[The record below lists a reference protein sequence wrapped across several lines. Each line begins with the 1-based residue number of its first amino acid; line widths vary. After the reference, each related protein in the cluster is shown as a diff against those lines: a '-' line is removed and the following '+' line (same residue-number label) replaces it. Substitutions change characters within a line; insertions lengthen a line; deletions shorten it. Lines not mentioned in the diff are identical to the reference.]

1 MINFEPNEKIL
12 KVVRRHYFVITP
24 TIIGLLMLA
33 LLPIFIY
40 FIVTSSLL
48 SFPVE
53 VKSLIAA
60 LVDKWGIFAYSL
72 WILTLWIIFFIEW
85 TDFYLDL
92 WIISDKRVIDMEQK
106 GFFHREVTSFT
117 YDQIQDITVETRGLI
132 ETLLKFGTLHI
143 QTAGHLRDIKIRD
156 AYNPEEARS
165 LILRQP
171 HGFISNSNSTPQI

>member
-40 FIVTSSLL
+40 FLVASSIL
-48 SFPVE
+48 SLPNE
-53 VKSLIAA
+53 VKSLIVV
-60 LVDKWGIFAYSL
+60 LSQKWGVFAYSI
-72 WILTLWIIFFIEW
+72 WILILWIIFFIEW

-92 WIISDKRVIDMEQK
+92 WIISDKRIIDMEQK

-117 YDQIQDITVETRGLI
+117 YEQIQDITVETRGII
-132 ETLLKFGTLHI
+132 ETVLKFGTLHI

-156 AYNPEEARS
+156 AHNPEEARS
-165 LILRQP
+165 LILKQQNIANP
-171 HGFISNSNSTPQI
+171 DSKVGIIA